1 MSVHK
6 AISSHVNKQNAI
18 LAAYA
23 KLDREREMYIEEAIS
38 QYTKGLPVSTDK
50 INSVT
55 VEMNRLSNKIENL
68 PTRKLVTVEMIA
80 EYVNKRK

>member
-18 LAAYA
+18 LVAYA
-23 KLDREREMYIEEAIS
+23 NLDREREMYIEEAIL
-38 QYTKGLPVSTDK
+38 QYDNGLPVSTDK

-68 PTRKLVTVEMIA
+68 PTRKLVTIEMIA
-80 EYVNKRK
+80 EYVNKQK